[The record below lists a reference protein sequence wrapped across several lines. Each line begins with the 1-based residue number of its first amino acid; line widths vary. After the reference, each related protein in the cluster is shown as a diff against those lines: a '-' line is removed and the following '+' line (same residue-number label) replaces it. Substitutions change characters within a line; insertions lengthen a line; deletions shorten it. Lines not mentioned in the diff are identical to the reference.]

1 MEASAFFSGASV
13 DDVSRLHFMNWPV
26 SSADGD
32 ALNPWTLLRQVAIPE
47 DFVVV
52 KLDIDTPAV
61 EMELVRQLLADKQ
74 LQALVDVFYFEHH
87 VSIPDFSW
95 IWKMG
100 EYPQTLN
107 DSYAIFGELRRL
119 GIRASPWP

>member
-1 MEASAFFSGASV
+1 
-13 DDVSRLHFMNWPV
+13 
-26 SSADGD
+26 
-32 ALNPWTLLRQVAIPE
+32 
-47 DFVVV
+47 
-52 KLDIDTPAV
+52 
-61 EMELVRQLLADKQ
+61 MELVRQLLADKQ